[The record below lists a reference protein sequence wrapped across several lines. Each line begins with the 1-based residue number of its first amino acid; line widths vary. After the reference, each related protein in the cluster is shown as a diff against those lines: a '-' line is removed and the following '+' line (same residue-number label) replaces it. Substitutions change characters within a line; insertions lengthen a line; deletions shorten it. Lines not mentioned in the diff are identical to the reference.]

1 MYISF
6 ILKDLTFILIT
17 AFGYHKRMFCKTS
30 VRSYN
35 EFFSISLNWN
45 TLHSWLAYVTYRFDC
60 ILLFRNQNQFEV
72 APSFI
77 QQQVIFLI
85 MIIQLKKKQ
94 EKLRKHSIDNLMTV
108 CRYVL
113 IFSHKSTS
121 NYNVLLLVTLRH
133 SYVINKIHFY

>member
-1 MYISF
+1 MISF
-6 ILKDLTFILIT
+6 LKYLTFALIT
-17 AFGYHKRMFCKTS
+17 EFGYHKKVFCKTS
-30 VRSYN
+30 VGSN
-35 EFFSISLNWN
+35 DKFFSISLNWN
-45 TLHSWLAYVTYRFDC
+45 TLPSCLAYLTYRSDC
-60 ILLFRNQNQFEV
+60 ILLFRNQNQLKV
-72 APSFI
+72 AQRFI
-77 QQQVIFLI
+77 QQEVIFKI
-85 MIIQLKKKQ
+85 MIIQLKKQ